1 MKDSLLH
8 PDHHRSGRTHRMM
21 ESAKVHAQHGTKVI
35 IVCKDHMHREYM
47 QETYGRHDN
56 LQYAAWNDIPHS
68 ALSTMT
74 IGSVLLFADH
84 SAIESHLGGAIKCLE
99 LFTNRRTV
107 D

>member
-21 ESAKVHAQHGTKVI
+21 ESAKVHAQHGTPVL
-35 IVCKDHMHREYM
+35 IVCKDRDHVFAM
-47 QETYGRHDN
+47 QEQFGRLPN
-56 LQYAAWNDIPHS
+56 IKYVSWNDVPYD
-68 ALSTMT
+68 ALQTMT